1 MEVILSNPVV
11 SSNLAPVRDLYSEK
25 ALLAIRIRVVPD
37 RYNQRE
43 IYHSINNA
51 DLPVSTTPAVS
62 AKIIVVPYRMDW
74 LMPQNSLAGEVV
86 VIGLK
91 IFWKNK

>member
-11 SSNLAPVRDLYSEK
+11 LSNLAPVRDLYSEK

-51 DLPVSTTPAVS
+51 
-62 AKIIVVPYRMDW
+62 IYQYQRRRRF
-74 LMPQNSLAGEVV
+74 Q
-86 VIGLK
+86 LK
-91 IFWKNK
+91 